1 MLTYNFI
8 IMTINLQKLKF
19 LSGFLALTLIFG
31 CSSDSTEDNT
41 EVDLSNQESDFEVLN
56 ETFYMIPSPESM
68 FAFTQ
73 DDKLVFSGDVLN
85 STSNTDKYLDTKSK
99 ELNFGIYSADLA
111 YVASF
116 DKYQETIDY
125 LGTVRALSDEIE
137 LSQVFDQSLMS
148 RIDNIIEDKD
158 SLLEISSDTYM
169 DIVRYL
175 ERNERDETLALI
187 VTGGWLESM
196 YIVTNLV
203 GNFNEQNPTIQLIAD
218 QKLIFENLILYL
230 QQNKEHKNVASTL
243 VTLEP
248 INNVFSRLE
257 RVQIESIQDGSDE
270 SQIVVGG
277 NSRIQITIEQ
287 FEELKQAIK
296 KVRNAITGN
305 NA

>member
-73 DDKLVFSGDVLN
+73 DDRLVFSGDVLN

-230 QQNKEHKNVASTL
+230 QQNKEHENVASTL

-257 RVQIESIQDGSDE
+257 RVQIESTQDGSDE

-277 NSRIQITIEQ
+277 NTRIQITTEQ

-305 NA
+305 NV